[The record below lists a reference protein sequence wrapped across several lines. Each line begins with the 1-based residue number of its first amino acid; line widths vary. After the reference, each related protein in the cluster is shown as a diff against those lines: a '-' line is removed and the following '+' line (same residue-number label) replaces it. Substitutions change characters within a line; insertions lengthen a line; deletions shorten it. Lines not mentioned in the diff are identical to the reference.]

1 MNREDRQEFLKI
13 LHAHEQTL
21 DICEACA
28 TTTRELATEVAR
40 GGIPSKADLMRT
52 IEEAERVL
60 TELGPVRDELRRL
73 SMAVQ

>member
-1 MNREDRQEFLKI
+1 MRREDRQEFLKV

-60 TELGPVRDELRRL
+60 TELGRVREELQRL
-73 SMAVQ
+73 LTAVR

>member
-1 MNREDRQEFLKI
+1 MKL

-21 DICEACA
+21 AVCEACA

-40 GGIPSKADLMRT
+40 GGVPSKADLMRT
-52 IEEAERVL
+52 IEESERVL

-73 SMAVQ
+73 LTAVR

>member
-1 MNREDRQEFLKI
+1 MRREDRQEFLRI

-60 TELGPVRDELRRL
+60 TELGRVREELQRL
-73 SMAVQ
+73 LTAVR